1 MTETVAYETIA
12 EAKGKLRLYL
22 NDPKILGNDGEDEMT
37 LRSFTIPIEIE
48 GKMVVAKTK
57 DGKFHWFFTHDNPD
71 FIPVF
76 VDLESS
82 KLQKIS

>member
-1 MTETVAYETIA
+1 MAEWTSYKPVAET
-12 EAKGKLRLYL
+12 KGRLRLYL
-22 NDPKILGNDGEDEMT
+22 NDPAILEQMSMNGSMH
-37 LRSFTIPIEIE
+37 LKVPIEID

-82 KLQKIS
+82 KLQKIP